1 MPPFIQHS
9 CPKSSGPKKEL
20 TLSRKRGSLTA
31 MPQLSFHSPLG
42 ALTLSE
48 EEEQIVSLDE
58 GWGRDQSETPLLLKV
73 RDMMQDYFDGEPV
86 DFQSIP
92 LMLDGTAYQKRVW
105 AALRAIPHGQTR
117 TYGDL
122 AKTVGG
128 SPQSIGQAV
137 ARNPLLILIPCHR
150 VLPSH
155 GRGHGDYSGFEGAE
169 SKAFLLGLEQEA
181 SSS

>member
-1 MPPFIQHS
+1 
-9 CPKSSGPKKEL
+9 
-20 TLSRKRGSLTA
+20 

-48 EEEQIVSLDE
+48 EEGQIVSLDE

-73 RDMMQDYFDGEPV
+73 RDMMQDYFDGEAV

-92 LMLDGTAYQKRVW
+92 LMLDGTAYQERVW

-117 TYGDL
+117 TYADL

-137 ARNPLLILIPCHR
+137 ARNPLLILVPCHR

-155 GRGHGDYSGFEGAE
+155 GKSYGDYSGFEGAD
-169 SKAFLLGLEQEA
+169 SKAFLLELEREA
-181 SSS
+181 ASD